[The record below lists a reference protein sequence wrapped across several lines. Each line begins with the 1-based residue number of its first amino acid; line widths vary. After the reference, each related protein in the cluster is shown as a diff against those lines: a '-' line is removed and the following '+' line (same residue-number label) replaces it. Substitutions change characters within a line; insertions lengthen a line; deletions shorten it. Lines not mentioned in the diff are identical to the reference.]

1 MHGRR
6 PMSVGTGSESSVA
19 EALLA
24 HLGLRHYFSAVVA
37 ADHVVNHKP
46 APDTF
51 LLCAERMGV
60 APEKCVVF
68 EDADFGLQAAKRA
81 GRTQLTCV
89 AVSDA
94 LSLTSLFA
102 SSFLSATLLP
112 GNSEVVL
119 VAMLLAGVSHPWW
132 LVLIATIG
140 NSLGGV
146 TNVILGR
153 LFPLRKTSRWQ
164 ERAAGWLKRY
174 GAVTLLLSWAPVVG
188 DLLCLL
194 AGWMRIS
201 WGPVLFF
208 LCLGKALRYIAIA
221 AATLQ
226 GMTWWH

>member
-1 MHGRR
+1 
-6 PMSVGTGSESSVA
+6 MSDS
-19 EALLA
+19 
-24 HLGLRHYFSAVVA
+24 
-37 ADHVVNHKP
+37 
-46 APDTF
+46 
-51 LLCAERMGV
+51 
-60 APEKCVVF
+60 
-68 EDADFGLQAAKRA
+68 
-81 GRTQLTCV
+81 
-89 AVSDA
+89 
-94 LSLTSLFA
+94 LSLISLFA

-119 VAMLLAGVSHPWW
+119 IAMLLAGVSQPWL
-132 LVLIATIG
+132 LVLIAIIG

-164 ERAAGWLKRY
+164 EKASGWLRRY
-174 GAVTLLLSWAPVVG
+174 GAAARLLSWAPVIG

-208 LCLGKALRYIAIA
+208 LCLGKAIRYIVVAAI
-221 AATLQ
+221 TLQ